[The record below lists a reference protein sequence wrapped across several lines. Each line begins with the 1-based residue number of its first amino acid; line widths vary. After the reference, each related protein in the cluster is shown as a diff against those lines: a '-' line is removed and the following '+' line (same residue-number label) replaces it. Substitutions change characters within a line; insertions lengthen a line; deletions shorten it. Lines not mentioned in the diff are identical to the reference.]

1 MLIFRIDYESIES
14 KKKFSSSNFDMKEL
28 GVLDV
33 ILGIR
38 IIRNNEGVILTQSH
52 YIEKKK
58 LKGLINLI
66 VNL

>member
-38 IIRNNEGVILTQSH
+38 IIRNNGGVILTQSN

-58 LKGLINLI
+58 LKGLINFI